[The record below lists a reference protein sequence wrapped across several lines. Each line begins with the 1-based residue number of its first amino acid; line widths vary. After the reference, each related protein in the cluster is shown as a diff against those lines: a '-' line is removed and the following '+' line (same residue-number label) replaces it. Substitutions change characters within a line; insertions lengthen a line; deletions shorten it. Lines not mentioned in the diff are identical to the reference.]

1 MTNSGATQRKSVFC
15 LVSAMLV
22 IVALTLVLVSPS
34 RAELF
39 KLDTVLQA
47 CQARYGPP
55 SGPVVRDWHNVLTVF
70 QDETEQGK
78 LKEVNEYF
86 NRKIRFEDDQKIWGQ
101 VDYWATPVEALMKGM
116 ADCEDFA
123 IAKYFS
129 LKQLGVLATK
139 MRITYVKAKIGG
151 PSSSLTQAHMVLT
164 YYTTPDA
171 EPLILDNLIG
181 EIRPA
186 ARRPDLIPVFSFN
199 TDGVWAAG
207 TTEPQ
212 PGGSRLSRWNDLLE
226 KIKAEGLDQ

>member
-1 MTNSGATQRKSVFC
+1 MTNSVMARAKSPFRSVNAT
-15 LVSAMLV
+15 LV
-22 IVALTLVLVSPS
+22 IVALTLALVSPS

-39 KLDTVLQA
+39 KMDTVLQS

-55 SGPVVRDWHNVLTVF
+55 AGPVVRDWHNVLTVF
-70 QDETEQGK
+70 QSETEQGK

-101 VDYWATPVEALMKGM
+101 IDYWATPVEALIKGI

-129 LKQLGVLATK
+129 LKQLGVAPTK

-164 YYTTPDA
+164 YYSTPDA
-171 EPLILDNLIG
+171 EPLILDNLVS

-186 ARRPDLIPVFSFN
+186 ARRPDLAPVFSFN

-226 KIKAEGLDQ
+226 KVKAEGFD